1 MNPLLQVDSVSKV
14 FESGSFLRKKRFTA
28 VNDVSFT
35 LSKGEVLA
43 IVGESGSGKSTLAR
57 MIVNLIPATKG
68 RILLEGSEVGSKSRS
83 RKSVARE
90 LQMIFQDPFET
101 MNPNHRVHDVVGRP
115 LRLHGATGDIREQVL
130 ALLRKVGLT
139 PAEDYID
146 KYASQLSG
154 GQKQRVMIA
163 RALGINPRVL
173 VADEPTSMLDVSIG
187 IDIMNLMLDL
197 KQDYDLALIWIT
209 HNLGSAR
216 YMSDRMLIMNGGR
229 IVESG
234 DTEAIIAAPR
244 HAYTRTLLEASPD
257 PWRRQELG
265 DAARSPAG
273 TAEFPREE

>member
-1 MNPLLQVDSVSKV
+1 MKPLLQVNRVSKV
-14 FESGSFLRKKRFTA
+14 FESGSFLQKKKFSA
-28 VNDVSFT
+28 VRDVSFT
-35 LSKGEVLA
+35 LHKGEVLA
-43 IVGESGSGKSTLAR
+43 IVGESGCGKSTLAR
-57 MIVNLIPATKG
+57 MIVNLIDPTSG
-68 RILLEGSEVGSKSRS
+68 EILLDGSQTS
-83 RKSVARE
+83 RKSKDRKAVAKD

-101 MNPNHRVHDVVGRP
+101 MNPNYRVQDVIGRP
-115 LRLHGATGDIREQVL
+115 LQLHGEQGDIRKKVL
-130 ALLRKVGLT
+130 GLLAQVGLT

-197 KQDYDLALIWIT
+197 KNDYDLSLIWIT

-216 YMSDRMLIMNGGR
+216 YMSDRILIMYGGQ

-234 DTEAIIAAPR
+234 ETEQIISSPQ
-244 HAYTRTLLEASPD
+244 HAYTRTLLDASPN
-257 PWRRQELG
+257 PWG
-265 DAARSPAG
+265 
-273 TAEFPREE
+273 REEKR